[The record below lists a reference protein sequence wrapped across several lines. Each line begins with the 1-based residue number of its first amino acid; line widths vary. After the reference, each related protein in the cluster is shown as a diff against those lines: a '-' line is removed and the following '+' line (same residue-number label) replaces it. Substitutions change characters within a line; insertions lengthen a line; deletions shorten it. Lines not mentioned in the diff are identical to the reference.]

1 MPISSDY
8 ADRSDSQLQSRYV
21 ADSGELGPLDDEFL
35 PDREPDF
42 AQSATL
48 DAARA
53 RLSDECRRLQAHLTE
68 IGSHLE
74 ESERMLSGQSERRA
88 QAVAALRAIE
98 QDLSQH
104 SRQAIVKTYQEWA
117 QAELA
122 YVGTREV
129 CEYLRVEADHDR
141 RCLAALDFAQQAMAD
156 ATFLREPLSS
166 APLQSS
172 ALPARLALSADFAES
187 NELHAPHH
195 TVTSAQLVDQ
205 EALLAAREYE
215 RHTIA
220 RNIDERVR
228 FTLSDAVLQAE
239 FCEAAFRSDPAHA
252 NQVVSELK
260 NRLNEALREADMLI
274 FELEPMML
282 SELGLAGTLQR
293 YLQDLIQ
300 TRDAPLAVRIT
311 GKERRCHVAIER
323 ALFRAARE
331 AVRNALH
338 HGDASRIQ
346 VALSYLPDAVL
357 LSIEDDGVGFDV
369 DAVMA
374 HARKGF
380 HSGLGQLCIEVDL
393 IGAQLGVKSAPG
405 RGTRIDYVVNE
416 SQPVRD

>member
-1 MPISSDY
+1 MPINSDY
-8 ADRSDSQLQSRYV
+8 ADRSDVHQPRYA
-21 ADSGELGPLDDEFL
+21 ADSGDLGPLDEEFM
-35 PDREPDF
+35 PNREPDF

-53 RLSDECRRLQAHLTE
+53 RLSDEMRRLQAHLTE

-74 ESERMLSGQSERRA
+74 ESERLLPGQSERRA
-88 QAVAALRAIE
+88 QATAALRAIE

-104 SRQAIVKTYQEWA
+104 SRQAIVKAYQEWV

-122 YVGTREV
+122 YSGTREV
-129 CEYLRVEADHDR
+129 CDYLRVEAEHDR
-141 RCLAALDFAQQAMAD
+141 RCLAALDFAQQALAD
-156 ATFLREPLSS
+156 ATFLSEPLAST
-166 APLQSS
+166 PLHSS
-172 ALPARLALSADFAES
+172 ALPARMALSADFAES
-187 NELHAPHH
+187 NELRAPKHA
-195 TVTSAQLVDQ
+195 VTSAQLVDQ

-239 FCEAAFRSDPAHA
+239 FCEAALRGDPDHAH
-252 NQVVSELK
+252 QVVGELK

-293 YLQDLIQ
+293 YLHDLRQ
-300 TRDAPLAVRIT
+300 AQGAPVSMRMT
-311 GKERRCHVAIER
+311 GKERRCHVAVER

-331 AVRNALH
+331 AVRNALRH
-338 HGDASRIQ
+338 SDASRIQ
-346 VALSYLPDAVL
+346 VALTYQPDAVL
-357 LSIEDDGVGFDV
+357 LCVEDDGIGFDV

-374 HARKGF
+374 QARKGF

-405 RGTRIDYVVNE
+405 RGTRIDYIVNE
-416 SQPVRD
+416 AQPF